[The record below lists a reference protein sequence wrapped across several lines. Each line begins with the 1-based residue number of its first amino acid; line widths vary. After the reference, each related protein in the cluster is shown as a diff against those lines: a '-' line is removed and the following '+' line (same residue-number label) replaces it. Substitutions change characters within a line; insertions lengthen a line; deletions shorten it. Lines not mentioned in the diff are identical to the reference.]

1 MKIILSPAKKMKK
14 DDDLGFYDLPVFLD
28 KTKEILKCLKS
39 LSKDELK
46 EIWKCNDKIAD
57 ENIDRLEK
65 MNLEGDLTPAILAY
79 DGIAYKYMAPSVFED
94 NQFSYIQEHLRML
107 SAFYGVL
114 KPMDG
119 VRPYRLEMQ
128 AKLRVGDYKDLYAYW
143 GDNLYKSIVD
153 ESHVIVNLAS
163 KEYSKCIEK
172 YLNEDDRY
180 ITITFCE
187 SVNGKLVTKGT
198 YAKMARGEMV
208 RYMAENNISDV
219 EKIKSFDRLDYVYRD
234 ELSSDDEYVFEKVSK

>member
-1 MKIILSPAKKMKK
+1 M
-14 DDDLGFYDLPVFLD
+14 
-28 KTKEILKCLKS
+28 ILKCLKS
-39 LSKDELK
+39 LSKNELK
-46 EIWKCNDKIAD
+46 EIWNCNEKIAD

-94 NQFSYIQEHLRML
+94 SQFSYIQEHLRML

-153 ESHVIVNLAS
+153 ESHVIINLAS

-172 YLNEDDRY
+172 YLNERDRY

-187 SVNGKLVTKGT
+187 LLNGKLVTKGT

-208 RYMAENNISDV
+208 RYMAENHI
-219 EKIKSFDRLDYVYRD
+219 EKPDDIRSFNRLG
-234 ELSSDDEYVFEKVSK
+234 YVFRGEISSGNEYIFERIVE

>member
-39 LSKDELK
+39 LSKNELK

-79 DGIAYKYMAPSVFED
+79 EGIAYKYMAPSVFED
-94 NQFSYIQEHLRML
+94 SQFSYIQEHLRIL
-107 SAFYGVL
+107 SAFYGIL
-114 KPMDG
+114 RPMDG

-128 AKLRVGDYKDLYAYW
+128 AKLRVAGNKDLYAYW
-143 GDNLYKSIVD
+143 GDDLYKSLID
-153 ESHVIVNLAS
+153 ESRVIINLAS

-172 YLNEDDRY
+172 YLVDGDRY
-180 ITITFCE
+180 ITISFCE
-187 SVNGKLVTKGT
+187 LVDGKLVTKGT

-219 EKIKSFDRLDYVYRD
+219 ENIKSFDRLDYAYRD
-234 ELSSDDEYVFEKVSK
+234 ELSSDDEYVFERISK

>member
-39 LSKDELK
+39 LSKNELK

-94 NQFSYIQEHLRML
+94 SQFSYIQEHLRML

-153 ESHVIVNLAS
+153 ESRVIINLAS

-172 YLNEDDRY
+172 YLNERDRY

-187 SVNGKLVTKGT
+187 LLNGKLVTKGT

>member
-14 DDDLGFYDLPVFLD
+14 DDDLGFYDLPIFLD

-39 LSKDELK
+39 LSKNELK
-46 EIWKCNDKIAD
+46 EIWKCNEKIAD

-94 NQFSYIQEHLRML
+94 SQFSYIQEHLRML

-153 ESHVIVNLAS
+153 ESHVIINLAS

-172 YLNEDDRY
+172 YLCDNDRF

-187 SVNGKLVTKGT
+187 LIDEKLVTKGT

-208 RYMAENNISDV
+208 RYMAENNISNV
-219 EKIKSFDRLDYVYRD
+219 EDIKNFNRLGYVYRND
-234 ELSSDDEYVFEKVSK
+234 LSCNKEFVFERVRQ

>member
-14 DDDLGFYDLPVFLD
+14 DDDLGFYDLPIFLD
-28 KTKEILKCLKS
+28 KTKEILQCLKS

-65 MNLEGDLTPAILAY
+65 MNLEGDLTSAILAY

-153 ESHVIVNLAS
+153 ESRVIINLAS

-172 YLNEDDRY
+172 YLNERDRY

-187 SVNGKLVTKGT
+187 LLNGKLVTKGT

-219 EKIKSFDRLDYVYRD
+219 EKIKSFDRLDYVYRS

>member
-14 DDDLGFYDLPVFLD
+14 DDDLGFYDLPIFLD

-79 DGIAYKYMAPSVFED
+79 EGIAYKYMAPSVFED
-94 NQFSYIQEHLRML
+94 NQFSYIQEHLRIL
-107 SAFYGVL
+107 SAFYGIL
-114 KPMDG
+114 RPMDG

-143 GDNLYKSIVD
+143 GDDLYKSLID
-153 ESHVIVNLAS
+153 ESRVIINLAS

-172 YLNEDDRY
+172 YLVDGDRY
-180 ITITFCE
+180 ITISFCE
-187 SVNGKLVTKGT
+187 LVDGKLVTKGT

-219 EKIKSFDRLDYVYRD
+219 ENIKSFDRLDYVYRD
-234 ELSSDDEYVFEKVSK
+234 ELSSDDEYVFERISK

>member
-1 MKIILSPAKKMKK
+1 MKIILSPAKKMKE

-46 EIWKCNDKIAD
+46 EIWKCNDKILD
-57 ENIDRLEK
+57 ENINRLEK

-79 DGIAYKYMAPSVFED
+79 EGIAYKYMAPSVFED
-94 NQFSYIQEHLRML
+94 NQFSYIQEHLRIL
-107 SAFYGVL
+107 SAFYGIL
-114 KPMDG
+114 RPMDG

-128 AKLRVGDYKDLYAYW
+128 AKLRTGGYKDLYAYW
-143 GDNLYKSIVD
+143 GDELYKSIVD
-153 ESHVIVNLAS
+153 ESHVIINLAS

-172 YLNEDDRY
+172 YLSEGDRY

-187 SVNGKLVTKGT
+187 LVNGKLVTKGT

-219 EKIKSFDRLDYVYRD
+219 EGIKSFNRLGYVYRD
-234 ELSSDDEYVFEKVSK
+234 DLSSDDEYVFERIH

>member
-39 LSKDELK
+39 LSKNELK
-46 EIWKCNDKIAD
+46 EIWKCNEKIAD

-94 NQFSYIQEHLRML
+94 SQFSYIQEHLRML

-128 AKLRVGDYKDLYAYW
+128 AKLKVGDYKDLYAYW

-153 ESHVIVNLAS
+153 ESHVIINLAS

-172 YLNEDDRY
+172 YLNERDRY

-187 SVNGKLVTKGT
+187 LLNGKLVTKGT

-219 EKIKSFDRLDYVYRD
+219 ENIKSFDRLDYVYRD
-234 ELSSDDEYVFEKVSK
+234 ELSSDDEYVFERISK